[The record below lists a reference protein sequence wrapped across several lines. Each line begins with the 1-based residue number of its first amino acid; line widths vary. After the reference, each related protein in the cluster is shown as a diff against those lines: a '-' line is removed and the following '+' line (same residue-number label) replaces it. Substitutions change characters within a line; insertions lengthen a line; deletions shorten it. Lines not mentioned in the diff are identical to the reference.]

1 MLKMYI
7 TISFVI
13 AMYDIFK
20 QLEGKR
26 NQVTKVN
33 LIFFPSTLIELLMV
47 KTIKLYF
54 DNKK

>member
-33 LIFFPSTLIELLMV
+33 LIFFPSILIELLMV